1 MTDAR
6 HHHNPLDE
14 LHFALAE
21 ADAQS
26 PTKGLAEAVFDAAM
40 AARSAGRPVDE
51 PSPISAVEAFR
62 RAVASLDRLLMSLAP
77 EHWHRRALRGLDVQR
92 LVGHLTGV
100 EHAFQAGLLSSDGPQ
115 GDADHVAST
124 DGEAEAQRGRRPE
137 VTLAQWRGATTA
149 TLRALERVETS
160 PERLEDPVG
169 LHGLRMPLGPLLVAR
184 TFELWTHEEDI
195 RRATVRP
202 LQAPDPASL
211 RLMTELAVAMLP
223 AGMRR
228 ANRPGRG
235 RRARIV
241 LTGTG
246 GGTWQ
251 TQLGTAPGDSQ
262 PDGSAPEGRADVRV
276 VVDAVDFCRLVA
288 NRMDPAT
295 IATVVTGDDA
305 LAQDLFVGAASLA
318 LD

>member
-1 MTDAR
+1 MTGLRR
-6 HHHNPLDE
+6 HDNPLEE

-21 ADAQS
+21 ADAQR
-26 PTKGLAEAVFDAAM
+26 PPKGLGTTVLEAALAT
-40 AARSAGRPVDE
+40 RTAGRPVDE
-51 PSPISAVEAFR
+51 PAPISPVEAFR
-62 RAVASLDRLLMSLAP
+62 RAVASVDRLLTALGP
-77 EHWHRRALRGLDVQR
+77 EDWHRPALRGLDVQA

-100 EHAFQAGLLSSDGPQ
+100 ERDFQAALQSPDGAP
-115 GDADHVAST
+115 GDADHVLST
-124 DGEAEAQRGRRPE
+124 DPVAMAQRGRPPAQ
-137 VTLAQWRGATTA
+137 TLDAWRAATAQTIAGIEGAEA
-149 TLRALERVETS
+149 TPAVLGDEFA
-160 PERLEDPVG
+160 
-169 LHGLRMPLGPLLVAR
+169 LHGLRMPLGALLVVR

-195 RRATVRP
+195 RRATDRP
-202 LQAPDPASL
+202 LEAPDAASL
-211 RLMTELAVAMLP
+211 ALMTELAVAMLP

-228 ANRPGRG
+228 ASRPGEG

-241 LTGTG
+241 LTGSG

-251 TQLGTAPGDSQ
+251 TQLGTSPEDTR
-262 PDGSAPEGRADVRV
+262 PEGPVDVRI

-288 NRMDPAT
+288 NRLDPAM